1 MPYGVANHQGPPDDA
16 ELIRMLERARE
27 AGVDTIDTAR
37 AYGAAEAR
45 IGQAL
50 PRVPGPRR
58 WHVITKLAPD
68 VHDMGVELT
77 ESLERVAASLAA
89 SREALGIDPPPDLLL
104 HRFAHRS
111 AEAGR
116 LWGALL
122 AERDAGRIGRLGISA
137 ANPEEA
143 WAALDDPDVQILQ
156 VASSLLDLRLFR
168 QGFFARARAL
178 GRTVYVRSVFLQG
191 VAHLE
196 PAHLPAFLAPLRAPI
211 AMIHDRAR
219 RLGVPPRALFLAFA
233 RDLLPGVHPV
243 IGCEREDQLDEL
255 LQDWADARLDH
266 ATIQSLVE
274 SLPTLEARLVDPSL
288 WPKADAADT
297 PRRTTCQTAA
307 TLPR

>member
-1 MPYGVANHQGPPDDA
+1 MVVQTPDGWPSVRSRDPRRLVLGSVQWGMPYGVANHQGPPDDA

-68 VHDMGVELT
+68 VHDVGVELA

-122 AERDAGRIGRLGISA
+122 AERDAGRIGRLGRGCCR
-137 ANPEEA
+137 
-143 WAALDDPDVQILQ
+143 
-156 VASSLLDLRLFR
+156 SSGRCCGRRPLPDLRGPSY
-168 QGFFARARAL
+168 QG
-178 GRTVYVRSVFLQG
+178 
-191 VAHLE
+191 
-196 PAHLPAFLAPLRAPI
+196 
-211 AMIHDRAR
+211 
-219 RLGVPPRALFLAFA
+219 RL
-233 RDLLPGVHPV
+233 
-243 IGCEREDQLDEL
+243 
-255 LQDWADARLDH
+255 
-266 ATIQSLVE
+266 
-274 SLPTLEARLVDPSL
+274 
-288 WPKADAADT
+288 
-297 PRRTTCQTAA
+297 
-307 TLPR
+307 